1 MSESTPAAK
10 LVITADDWG
19 YWPSYNQGI
28 LEAIDRGM
36 IDSVSAMVEREYCSR
51 DPLLERGVEVGLHL
65 EFEGRWGSRSGNAAR
80 RALEVQLD
88 RFSRQ
93 FGFWPSYIDG
103 HHHCHARPEMV
114 SHVADLALQLG
125 IPVRSVSA
133 KHRQLLRERG
143 ILTQDHLI
151 GRLSPDEDLP
161 DQRGDVEAGA
171 RNDDLVHASRPP
183 RPQVGLGLRRR
194 QGGGPRAAAE
204 DVPARPGGGPGLG
217 RRGALHPRR
226 GPRQARIRGRGR
238 RGSRRRT
245 KRQRSGPHRDRRP
258 VLALRATGQRPARS
272 RVARARAGPRR

>member
-1 MSESTPAAK
+1 M

-36 IDSVSAMVEREYCSR
+36 IDSVSAMVEREYCER

-143 ILTQDHLI
+143 IATQDHLI
-151 GRLSPDEDLP
+151 GRLSAEDELPDAEAMSKLDPGVTIWFTHPGRPDPKAGSEYDAAREEDL
-161 DQRGDVEAGA
+161 E
-171 RNDDLVHASRPP
+171 L
-183 RPQVGLGLRRR
+183 LLRMF
-194 QGGGPRAAAE
+194 
-204 DVPARPGGGPGLG
+204 L
-217 RRGALHPRR
+217 L
-226 GPRQARIRGRGR
+226 
-238 RGSRRRT
+238 
-245 KRQRSGPHRDRRP
+245 
-258 VLALRATGQRPARS
+258 
-272 RVARARAGPRR
+272 ARAGSPVWGDAQRSTLAEALARPEYEDEADGDEEADEKAEEERAPQG